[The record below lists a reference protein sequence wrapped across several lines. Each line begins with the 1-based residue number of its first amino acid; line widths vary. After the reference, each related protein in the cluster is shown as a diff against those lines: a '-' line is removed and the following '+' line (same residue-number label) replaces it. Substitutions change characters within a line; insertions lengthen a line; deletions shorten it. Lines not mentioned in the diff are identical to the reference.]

1 MKNQAAIYARLSRED
16 EDKIDGSLESRS
28 IENQIKALTEYA
40 HNMDFEIY
48 KIYYDDGVS
57 GSTLDRPAFTNMLE
71 DMKNQ
76 KFNTVIVKDLS
87 RLGRSLHQVG
97 ELIETTFPKY
107 NIRCIAITDRYDSLT
122 YTGDESVV
130 LRNFLNAYYLKD
142 FKRKIHKSV
151 EHRSKTKH
159 MTTSGKYGYLVKK
172 CGEVELDSYASK
184 IVRRIFEQAI
194 EGVSMPEIAKML
206 NEDNILPRAKYY
218 HDVLKLPSNH
228 KHHLASK
235 WDSAMVNSIL
245 RDKEYCGHSLNLTHS
260 TKETVLIKNTHPK
273 IVTDEEFEI
282 AQQNTKRVLKY
293 QHLKPDHITLLIKDE
308 VSNKCARCYYYSDV
322 PRPYY
327 YTSETKFKIDM
338 EEFHNIIY
346 KDIIAFITESRENME
361 KVYQRMVMRK
371 TKARVTNP
379 NELKSKLKELNNKY
393 AKIFEDN
400 MLGKLND
407 AKFKTESEKIETEI
421 IKLENLINSISLET
435 ANLEL
440 LKKRFIHFVNY
451 VDISSSD
458 KLELIRTCVKVI
470 YVSKINNENTIRIV
484 YKFE

>member
-28 IENQIKALTEYA
+28 IENQIKVLTEYA
-40 HNMDFEIY
+40 QVMDLDIY

-57 GSTLDRPAFTNMLE
+57 GSTLDRPAFTNMIE

-76 KFNTVIVKDLS
+76 KFNTIIVKDLS
-87 RLGRSLHQVG
+87 RLGRNLHQVG

-172 CGEVELDSYASK
+172 CGEVELDPYASK

-194 EGVSMPEIAKML
+194 QGISMPQIAKML
-206 NEDNILPRAKYY
+206 NDDNILPRAKYY

-228 KHHLASK
+228 SHHLADK
-235 WDSAMVNSIL
+235 WDSAMVNNIL
-245 RDKEYCGHSLNLTHS
+245 RDKEYCGHSLNLTYS
-260 TKETVLIKNTHPK
+260 KKETIIIKNTHPK
-273 IVTDEEFEI
+273 IVTDEEYEI
-282 AQQNTKRVLKY
+282 AQLKTKRVLKN
-293 QHLKPDHITLLIKDE
+293 QHLKPDNITILIRDE
-308 VSNKCARCYYYSDV
+308 VSKKCAKCYYYDYT

-361 KVYQRMVMRK
+361 HVYQRMVMRK
-371 TKARVTNP
+371 TKARITNP
-379 NELKSKLKELNNKY
+379 NELKTKLKELNNKY

-407 AKFKTESEKIETEI
+407 AKFKMESEKIEAEI
-421 IKLENLINSISLET
+421 IKLENLINSMSLEA

-440 LKKRFIHFVNY
+440 FKKRFIHFVNY
-451 VDISSSD
+451 VDISTSN

-470 YVSKINNENTIRIV
+470 YVSKINNENKIRIV